1 MYPGGGNSDRKS
13 ALVELELEFGMA
25 RRKSKS
31 GSQEDPSTQL
41 WISPK
46 FSLKGQKGERA
57 WGHRQIGSP
66 GSARFL
72 ELADIALGTRKP
84 EPRKK
89 SPAHASTHVTEK
101 PEPYTR

>member
-1 MYPGGGNSDRKS
+1 
-13 ALVELELEFGMA
+13 MA
-25 RRKSKS
+25 RKKSRTTS
-31 GSQEDPSTQL
+31 DEDISKDL
-41 WISPK
+41 WISPR
-46 FSLKGQKGERA
+46 FSLKGQNGDRA
-57 WGHRQIGSP
+57 WDHRQVGNP

-89 SPAHASTHVTEK
+89 GPHGPSPVHVTGK